1 MPIGEPLSAMLHPRF
16 DEVVQDS
23 PPILARVFRDGERP
37 CEHMG
42 RHAVSRVPERLA
54 GLPSSAIHELRT
66 PLTSIHGYAQVLQRG
81 LSENPRA
88 SNALSVIVRESGR
101 LTQMLAELSDLAE
114 LVDPDER
121 ATVPAPTEVDVREVA
136 EIVAESIAAHDTTG
150 HEIVVTGRAR
160 LACDSRRLALA
171 LTHVL
176 NNAASYSPAETQI
189 AVNIDDGEDCVRIY
203 VADEGIGISDADA
216 ERIYQ
221 PFERGANARE
231 LGARGLGLGL
241 HIARQALA
249 RLDGGTLSHLPQPS
263 GGTIFMLELPR
274 I

>member
-1 MPIGEPLSAMLHPRF
+1 MSVGEPLSAMLRSRY
-16 DEVVQDS
+16 DDAVQDVQ
-23 PPILARVFRDGERP
+23 RVVGSVHVEGERP
-37 CEHMG
+37 REG
-42 RHAVSRVPERLA
+42 RRRPTTATQPERTA

-81 LSENPRA
+81 LIDNPRA
-88 SNALSVIVRESGR
+88 SNALSVIVRESGK

-114 LVDPDER
+114 LADPDDPALP
-121 ATVPAPTEVDVREVA
+121 ATCTDVDLREVA
-136 EIVAESIAAHDTTG
+136 EIVSESVMTRDTVG
-150 HEIVVTGRAR
+150 HEIVVTGWAR
-160 LACDSRRLALA
+160 LSCDGRRLALA

-176 NNAASYSPAETQI
+176 TNAVLYSPAQTRI
-189 AVNIDDGEDCVRIY
+189 AVNVDDGHDYVRMY

-241 HIARQALA
+241 CIARQALE
-249 RLDGGTLSHLPQPS
+249 RLGGGTISHVPQPS
-263 GGTIFMLELPR
+263 GGTVFVLELPR
-274 I
+274 E